1 MSDISFAE
9 LLQDFNSIKEAE
21 AAEASEAENKEAE
34 DTEATEPQDVEDEEA
49 SKEAEEA
56 DYDADESEEVK
67 TAAEWL
73 DEVTPGLVEL
83 SEKVASVIDSDDDR
97 ELFGQCLDSV
107 LLFKTGGW
115 LQEGHGEDAPSIVR
129 MANELYRSVR
139 DA

>member
-1 MSDISFAE
+1 MSDISFAD
-9 LLQDFNSIKEAE
+9 LLRDFTSTKEAE
-21 AAEASEAENKEAE
+21 EADTSEAENKEAE
-34 DTEATEPQDVEDEEA
+34 DTEATEPQDVEGEEA

-56 DYDADESEEVK
+56 DNDEYEPEEVK

-115 LQEGHGEDAPSIVR
+115 LKEGHGEDANAIVR